1 MFAFLFLVPYKAE
14 FWNESTNRPA
24 QWWWRECLWRRTSLL
39 NKAREAP
46 FGNLIGCQWQN
57 VPCGSCFIE
66 VAFSRSMRSCG
77 EYFLACDSYV
87 KASTE
92 WSLPGF
98 NLCSFYFLFLA
109 DPPANLGALRP
120 FFLAKDEPAVAQRA
134 NNNNGHFYG
143 AWSLARSRA
152 QGAVQKAA
160 EKCINTYNGQNKK
173 GFGPYDRQPR
183 KNLHTAILV
192 NKPKSV
198 TKHDD
203 NNTMMDERSLES
215 CVWVRFPDGFPH
227 EAWAAVSLHQPQRFR
242 GSNPRCPNHKSG
254 ALVEWCFTS
263 TETVGLL
270 GTGAQD
276 GHLDFL
282 TAPKLC
288 PAVLPL
294 S

>member
-1 MFAFLFLVPYKAE
+1 M
-14 FWNESTNRPA
+14 N
-24 QWWWRECLWRRTSLL
+24 
-39 NKAREAP
+39 
-46 FGNLIGCQWQN
+46 
-57 VPCGSCFIE
+57 
-66 VAFSRSMRSCG
+66 FSSHAILTWKPPR
-77 EYFLACDSYV
+77 
-87 KASTE
+87 K

-109 DPPANLGALRP
+109 DPSANLRVLRP

-134 NNNNGHFYG
+134 NNNNNDNGHFYG
-143 AWSLARSRA
+143 TWSLARSRA
-152 QGAVQKAA
+152 QCAVQKAA
-160 EKCINTYNGQNKK
+160 DKCINTYNGQNRK

-183 KNLHTAILV
+183 KNLHTAISG
-192 NKPKSV
+192 NKPKLSV

-203 NNTMMDERSLES
+203 NTMMDERSLES

-227 EAWAAVSLHQPQRFR
+227 EAWTAVGLRQPQRCR
-242 GSNPRCPNHKSG
+242 GSNPRRPDHKSG

-276 GHLDFL
+276 GHLHFH
-282 TAPKLC
+282 TAPDLC
-288 PAVLPL
+288 RRFWFIVALRPGNRMLIRDGNPGRPPRLSHSSWALSGVLPL